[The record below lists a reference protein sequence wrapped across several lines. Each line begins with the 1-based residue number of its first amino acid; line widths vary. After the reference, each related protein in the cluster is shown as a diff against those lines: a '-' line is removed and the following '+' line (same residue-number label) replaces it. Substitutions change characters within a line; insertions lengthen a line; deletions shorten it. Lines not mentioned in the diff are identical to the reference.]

1 MKQKTYFLLVIIVV
15 LIIGIPVSMDAQVDQ
30 VVTPVE
36 HITEQERFS
45 IEKPRI
51 GMTVYQTDH
60 LSGLYTYTKD
70 GWEAVPTTNKQLKEV
85 LACSQITTVETV
97 FDLNTIHDVCGT
109 DVTTA
114 IVLGYYTKG
123 DGGGGIFVYNPSLD
137 NPDVDGEGDGGLVFD
152 GWKRSVIDRGVN
164 VKWFGARGDGF
175 GSVGD
180 VVNGVTL
187 TEAIIVSENTVA
199 FQRVVDVVGSG
210 RVASLNDPSNDIP
223 GSDSNVIED
232 ASPLEVTYGVFIPSG
247 DYSLGEQALFRED
260 FGIGG
265 VKGFTYYS
273 DGNATLTF
281 TNTGN
286 TYGFFNNTNG
296 LFFTFRNITFRG
308 VDAST
313 NLMLSASAGVA
324 QDYYFDRCT
333 FRGQFN
339 RIFTIRGA
347 ENGANTNS
355 EWGFNK
361 CTFTSHN
368 ALILDIKDSDQF
380 LNYWFDQTKFWMTGN
395 ARVLKADDGGHFKF
409 VNCDWSGFEPYEDT
423 YLFELNGNG
432 GGGISDFRI
441 TNGRFE
447 MKSAHAK
454 VLKSEWINGNIEIN
468 ADFGSQAFQDFFKDN
483 PNEINHFDIRMRE
496 TSGLNV
502 SFKNSVL
509 MGTHTYRYSQGS
521 FRGTA
526 RAKYEN
532 CFFPQR
538 LSLDGFIKI
547 PDDLSNKAGISLI
560 SIEDAVLQ
568 GNSNTTAVVD
578 GTFSQIPVTSVDYFP
593 IYSNRGL
600 KKKYFKIGNPA
611 RGGNPI
617 GTQNIALNFPEDA
630 ESVITNVRWFLPE
643 DRLTSTRNVR
653 FEITDRFGA
662 QLKDVNNDNIFVQGV
677 MRDGYNKSQQTYINV
692 KDLPEG
698 KIILRSVSGFG
709 ISLPNQTAP
718 EFICL
723 IEYY

>member
-1 MKQKTYFLLVIIVV
+1 MKQKMYFLLIVFI
-15 LIIGIPVSMDAQVDQ
+15 LLMGIPIHMEAQVDHA
-30 VVTPVE
+30 VTPIE
-36 HITEQERFS
+36 QITEQERFE

-60 LSGLYTYTKD
+60 LSGLYTFTKD

-152 GWKRSVIDRGVN
+152 GWERSVIDRGIN

-187 TEAIIVSENTVA
+187 TEAIIVSENTMA
-199 FQRVVDVVGSG
+199 FQKVVDVVGSG

-260 FGIGG
+260 FNIGG
-265 VKGFTYYS
+265 IKGITYYS

-286 TYGFFNNTNG
+286 TYGFFNDSDG

-313 NLMLSASAGVA
+313 NLIFSDSQGNA

-333 FRGQFN
+333 FRGQFDK
-339 RIFTIRGA
+339 IFTIRGGD
-347 ENGANTNS
+347 NGNTNS

-395 ARVLKADDGGHFKF
+395 ARVLKADNGGHFKF
-409 VNCDWSGFEPYEDT
+409 VNCDWSGFSPNEDT

-447 MKSAHAK
+447 MKTDHAK

-468 ADFGSQAFQDFFKDN
+468 ADFGSQAFQPFFDD

-526 RAKYEN
+526 RVKYEN
-532 CFFPQR
+532 CLFAGR
-538 LSLDGFIKI
+538 ESLDGFIKI
-547 PDDLSNKAGISLI
+547 PDNLSNKAGISLI
-560 SIEDAVLQ
+560 SIEDAILQ
-568 GNSNTTAVVD
+568 GRSFTDMNGNVVNIPAIISSS
-578 GTFSQIPVTSVDYFP
+578 GENLIPVTNVDYFP
-593 IYSNRGL
+593 LYSNRGL
-600 KKKYFKIGNPA
+600 KKKEFKLGNPA

-617 GTQNIALNFPEDA
+617 NFESIILDFPEDA
-630 ESVITNVRWFLPE
+630 ESIITKIRWFLPRGEVVSFRSVNLVLE
-643 DRLTSTRNVR
+643 DLDGNLISNVAGNPSNG
-653 FEITDRFGA
+653 F
-662 QLKDVNNDNIFVQGV
+662 
-677 MRDGYNKSQQTYINV
+677 NKIEETFINV
-692 KDLPEG
+692 KNLREG
-698 KIILRSVSGFG
+698 KLVLKNTRLNSVTS
-709 ISLPNQTAP
+709 PN
-718 EFICL
+718 FFCV
-723 IEYY
+723 IEYF